1 MTDLPISEFGRSI
14 QLIGAV
20 FASDKESHVVLLPSY
35 DLGELPTSTSHYRM
49 TVEDWQALQHQ
60 TDSVPTEALVKEGD
74 KPAGKAIIMKSHRQ
88 VSKIVSWKVFKRD
101 DYTCRYCARDDVP
114 LTVDHLV
121 TWESGGPSTE
131 ANLVASC
138 GPCNNCR
145 GEMPFGEWLKCKDYK
160 RRSVNLSTAQQ
171 FANQAL
177 LPTLTNIPVS
187 PHVVKGKKRKG
198 RR

>member
-1 MTDLPISEFGRSI
+1 MTYDFSEFGKSI
-14 QLIGAV
+14 QLIGAL
-20 FASDKESHVVLLPSY
+20 FADSKLCYGLLLPNSEFFQVNMQTNWY
-35 DLGELPTSTSHYRM
+35 DEM
-49 TVEDWQALQHQ
+49 TAEDWQALQHQ
-60 TDSVPTEALVKEGD
+60 TDSVPTEVLVKEGD
-74 KPAGKAIIMKSHRQ
+74 KPAGKAIIMRAQRQ

-160 RRSVNLSTAQQ
+160 RRSVNLSNAQQ

-177 LPTLTNIPVS
+177 LPTLTNIPIS
-187 PHVVKGKKRKG
+187 PHVAKGKKRK